1 MRNIIVIAMFLF
13 VTTIV
18 YSEDA
23 VIHYIGNCESSDT
36 LQHYS
41 TINYMRL
48 HGMILGSST
57 WTGPSMPDSIP
68 FSTILAFMCDTDS
81 AQIENQGFRTFY
93 KRFYNITC
101 GSNTYSLNPD
111 VLDVNLIY
119 TATETKDSVYI
130 FELIDKQT
138 NIPVAIDYGSNR
150 TKTFSLGTNKLN
162 YIVTLDSNNPYQSDY
177 IGANLT
183 FTAIYNY
190 GNTYLFEITDDDRG
204 DMLVG
209 FKYLSPKLTNFYQK
223 FIVPKP

>member
-1 MRNIIVIAMFLF
+1 MKFLIAIIVAFLIS
-13 VTTIV
+13 VKV
-18 YSEDA
+18 YSTDA
-23 VIHYIGNCESSDT
+23 VIHYIGDCESSDT
-36 LQHYS
+36 LQNYS

-48 HGMILGSST
+48 HGMNLGSST

-81 AQIENQGFRTFY
+81 AQSENQEFRTFNE
-93 KRFYNITC
+93 RFYYITC
-101 GSNTYSLNPD
+101 GSNTYSLNPE
-111 VLDVNLIY
+111 VLDVNLVY
-119 TATETKDSVYI
+119 TATKTKDSVYV

-150 TKTFSLGTNKLN
+150 TKTFSLGTNRLN
-162 YIVTLDSNNPYQSDY
+162 FIVSLDNNNPYQSDY

-190 GNTYLFEITDDDRG
+190 GNTYLFEITDDDRD

>member
-1 MRNIIVIAMFLF
+1 MKFLIAIIVAFLIS
-13 VTTIV
+13 VKV
-18 YSEDA
+18 YSTDA
-23 VIHYIGNCESSDT
+23 VIHYIGDCESSDT
-36 LQHYS
+36 LLNYS

-48 HGMILGSST
+48 HGMNLGSST

-81 AQIENQGFRTFY
+81 AQIENQGFRTFNE
-93 KRFYNITC
+93 RFYNISC
-101 GSNTYSLNPD
+101 GSNTYSLNPE
-111 VLDVNLIY
+111 VLDVNLVY
-119 TATETKDSVYI
+119 TATKTKDSVYV

-150 TKTFSLGTNKLN
+150 VKSFSLGTNKLN
-162 YIVTLDSNNPYQSDY
+162 YIVTLDNNNPYQSDY

-190 GNTYLFEITDDDRG
+190 GNTYLFEITDDDRNN
-204 DMLVG
+204 MLVG

-223 FIVPKP
+223 FIVSKP